1 MLGAVPT
8 IRTISQALRHEPA
21 KTKGSRF
28 IASVLPISSPE
39 EARIYIA
46 ARCEEFR
53 DATHN
58 CFAWRAGA
66 GGDSMRYSDDG
77 EPSGTA
83 GRPILQEIDGRRL
96 TDVLV
101 VVTRY
106 FGGTKLGTGGLIR
119 AYGGAA
125 SEALDLATVVEV
137 PIVEVL
143 SVSYPYELTG
153 VVEGVF
159 HAYGVS
165 SRKTEYVDGVCKH
178 VAVPV
183 EEVTAFEQALKDVT
197 AGRVKVRRS
206 ESRELGAR

>member
-1 MLGAVPT
+1 MPT
-8 IRTISQALRHEPA
+8 YRTISQPLRHEPA
-21 KTKGSRF
+21 KIKGSRF
-28 IASVLPISSPE
+28 IASVLPVNSSE
-39 EARIYIA
+39 EAGILIA
-46 ARCEEFR
+46 ARREEFR

-58 CFAWRAGA
+58 CWAWRVGLDRD
-66 GGDSMRYSDDG
+66 GQRYSDDG

-106 FGGTKLGTGGLIR
+106 FGGTKLGTGGLVR

-125 SEALDLATVVEV
+125 GEALDLATVVEV

-143 SVSYPYELTG
+143 RITYPYDVTG
-153 VVEGVF
+153 AVEGVL
-159 HAYGVS
+159 HAYGVRA
-165 SRKTEYVDGVCKH
+165 RKTEYGKVVCKH

-183 EEVTAFEQALKDVT
+183 EETRRFEQALADVT
-197 AGRVKVRRS
+197 SGQADVRKV
-206 ESRELGAR
+206 